1 MPSIVSIMILLVAL
15 FSARQTHAFSVP
27 SAFSRTT
34 TVSNHK
40 SPNPTTPSYHYS
52 HRTRLS
58 SQLQEE
64 SPAKIETANKNA
76 TVSTPS
82 NASSTTTLTTPPKGI
97 SRSAG
102 PATMVRESLDVE
114 DRPSIES
121 GLRYSSEDWFRSF
134 SSLYRSYVLRRI
146 KNHLFFTT
154 TISAIVTAIYQ
165 LSSWKSIA
173 IPLLGH
179 TLMGGF
185 LSLMLVFRTN
195 TAYARFWEARGMW
208 SLAMKVCRGLAIDV
222 VAHIR
227 PHSPASAES
236 LLQLISMYPDAL
248 TYTCLAR
255 SYPLA
260 KNVQQVV
267 QARTQGHANVPPAT
281 VICLMLQETLRE
293 AEHESE
299 TIQSNYLESLHH
311 STIAHD
317 INGLTRIFSAC
328 EKIVTTPV
336 PWSYSRHLSRFLTL
350 WTGSLPLA
358 IVGTLGWLT
367 IPATAI
373 LCWALYGIEEIG
385 HLIEQPFVGNPNTDR
400 DMKTKPY
407 DIGLPVFILAN
418 QIRHEVDQI
427 AHIPETSAI
436 H

>member
-1 MPSIVSIMILLVAL
+1 
-15 FSARQTHAFSVP
+15 
-27 SAFSRTT
+27 
-34 TVSNHK
+34 
-40 SPNPTTPSYHYS
+40 
-52 HRTRLS
+52 
-58 SQLQEE
+58 
-64 SPAKIETANKNA
+64 
-76 TVSTPS
+76 
-82 NASSTTTLTTPPKGI
+82 
-97 SRSAG
+97 
-102 PATMVRESLDVE
+102 MVRESLDVE